1 MKTAL
6 HLSFALAAC
15 LAIGCGSSH
24 DSTNKDQ
31 DAGAKD
37 AGHEPE
43 PKPLT
48 GDLDVD
54 IRGSVHVELSA
65 DAEDLEASLTC
76 KDGYH
81 LAPSGT
87 KITGKGHREAFPE
100 SDTALYTARF
110 DAPADPAGPCGASP
124 VSLSLA
130 LRRRGKNARVS
141 GGLTAYCGKDTWAG
155 VPARVLRLTGLIPAP

>member
-6 HLSFALAAC
+6 YFSLALAAY
-15 LAIGCGSSH
+15 LATACGSSN
-24 DSTNKDQ
+24 DSSTK
-31 DAGAKD
+31 DAGVQD

-65 DAEDLEASLTC
+65 DSEDLEASLTF